1 MSDRLYKDRPLSEE
15 VSPEQ
20 QRQLIRVMEEAAE
33 LILAASKI
41 LRFGPYN
48 WHPKDPT
55 KETNVAAL
63 RRERDDLV
71 EALDDLGEGVKRSR
85 REYCQ
90 GHPHQRLCRNG
101 VCHECKPQCDHRRG
115 SGTESHHGDH
125 G

>member
-55 KETNVAAL
+55 KETNVAAF
-63 RRERDDLV
+63 RRERNDLV
-71 EALDDLGEGVKRSR
+71 EALQDLGEGVVEYVTDRCQYH
-85 REYCQ
+85 RE
-90 GHPHQRLCRNG
+90 QRLCKNG
-101 VCHECKPQCDHRRG
+101 VCHSCKPQCDHRR
-115 SGTESHHGDH
+115 
-125 G
+125 